1 MDTNFDRM
9 IVRTDDMGVL
19 ISSMGN
25 TYRMILTGEETAG
38 RFSIMEAFVNPGEG
52 GGSHIHH
59 HEDESFLITE
69 GEVIF
74 YEGER
79 RVVANVGTF
88 IMCPPGV
95 KRAFR
100 NESDDIAKMMI
111 FYTPPGIENMIKLD
125 GKSVTEHLI
134 VPYSSTSNKQ
144 YKACSQLSKKFG
156 IEDLTIPFPDIK
168 LDLEDSD

>member
-1 MDTNFDRM
+1 MDTQSKKV
-9 IVRTDDMGVL
+9 IVRNNKMGLL

-25 TYRMILTGEETAG
+25 TYRIVMDGDETGG
-38 RFSIMEAFVNPGEG
+38 RFSIIETFVNPGEG

-59 HEDESFLITE
+59 NEDESFLITE
-69 GEVIF
+69 GEVVF
-74 YEGER
+74 YDDKR
-79 RVVANVGTF
+79 RIVAQVGTF

-111 FYTPPGIENMIKLD
+111 FYTPLGIENMIKLD

-134 VPYSSTSNKQ
+134 ALYTSTSNKK

-156 IEDLTIPFPDIK
+156 IEDLTLPCPDIK
-168 LDLEDSD
+168 LDLEDR